1 MDHILKALNDAL
13 ENKEYQIKWLNE
25 EIEKLRKER
34 DELQETND
42 ARMAFIKEL
51 ESEFKALQTE
61 NKSLKNDL
69 SFYSPPTEIPTVAAK
84 EEF

>member
-34 DELQETND
+34 DELQE
-42 ARMAFIKEL
+42 
-51 ESEFKALQTE
+51 E
-61 NKSLKNDL
+61 NKSLKDELN
-69 SFYSPPTEIPTVAAK
+69 FYRSTKIPTAAD
-84 EEF
+84 EEDF

>member
-25 EIEKLRKER
+25 EIDKLRKER
-34 DELQETND
+34 DELQEENN
-42 ARMAFIKEL
+42 ARAAIIKEL

-69 SFYSPPTEIPTVAAK
+69 DFYKPTEIPTVATK
-84 EEF
+84 EDF